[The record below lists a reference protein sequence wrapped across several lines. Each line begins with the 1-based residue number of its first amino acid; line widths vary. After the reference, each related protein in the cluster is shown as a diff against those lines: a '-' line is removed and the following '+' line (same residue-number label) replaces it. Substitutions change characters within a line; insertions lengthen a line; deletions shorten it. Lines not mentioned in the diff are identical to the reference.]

1 MTESTPRLGVALGT
15 IGVAADEWLDLAA
28 ALAQLP
34 ITRVWIWDHLMGRG
48 APERPVLEALTLASA
63 ALARHPTLCV
73 GTLVLDVTK
82 RPPAL
87 VAKSVA
93 TIASFAP
100 GRLLIGLGAGG
111 DAAEHQALG
120 IPYGSSEVRLQ
131 QLADSVAILRALLE
145 GDPAARVTR
154 AAPSGRVALDGA
166 ASSPR
171 PAERVPLYVAGDHS
185 ESICLAATEGDG
197 WIAPVTTFAAGIT
210 RLREEE
216 RRSGRAAG
224 SVRAVALQELGR
236 DELLA
241 ETPFGSSPDA
251 WLAEQRAAGADEVII
266 TVRSPRDV
274 AALSAMMQR

>member
-1 MTESTPRLGVALGT
+1 
-15 IGVAADEWLDLAA
+15 
-28 ALAQLP
+28 
-34 ITRVWIWDHLMGRG
+34 MGRG

-63 ALARHPTLCV
+63 ALARHPSLRV

-82 RPPAL
+82 RHPAL

-93 TIASFAP
+93 TITSFAP
-100 GRLLIGLGAGG
+100 GRFLIGLGAGG

-120 IPYGSSEVRLQ
+120 IPFGSSEERLA
-131 QLADSVAILRALLE
+131 QLAESVAILRGMLE
-145 GDPAARVTR
+145 GDPAARITR
-154 AAPSGRVALDGA
+154 AASSGRVALDGA

-171 PAERVPLYVAGDHS
+171 PAERVPLYIAGDHS
-185 ESICLAATEGDG
+185 ESIRLAATEGDG

-236 DELLA
+236 DELFA
-241 ETPFGSSPDA
+241 ETPFGSGPDV
-251 WLAEQRAAGADEVII
+251 WLAEQRAAGADDVII
-266 TVRSPRDV
+266 TVRSARDV
-274 AALSAMMQR
+274 AALSAMMHA

>member
-185 ESICLAATEGDG
+185 ESICLAAMEGDG

>member
-1 MTESTPRLGVALGT
+1 
-15 IGVAADEWLDLAA
+15 
-28 ALAQLP
+28 
-34 ITRVWIWDHLMGRG
+34 MGRG

-63 ALARHPTLCV
+63 ALARHRTLCV

-82 RPPAL
+82 RHPAL

-93 TIASFAP
+93 TITSFAP

-120 IPYGSSEVRLQ
+120 IPYGSSEERLQ

-171 PAERVPLYVAGDHS
+171 PAERVPLYIAGDHP
-185 ESICLAATEGDG
+185 ESIRLAATEGDG

-216 RRSGRAAG
+216 QRSGRAAG
-224 SVRAVALQELGR
+224 SVSAVLLQELGK

>member
-1 MTESTPRLGVALGT
+1 MTGSPPRLGVALGT
-15 IGVAADEWLDLAA
+15 IGLPANEWLDLAG

-93 TIASFAP
+93 TITSFAP

-120 IPYGSSEVRLQ
+120 IPYGSSGERLE
-131 QLADSVAILRALLE
+131 QLADYVAIFRTMLE
-145 GDPAARVTR
+145 GDPTARVTR

-171 PAERVPLYVAGDHS
+171 PKERVPLYIAGDHP
-185 ESICLAATEGDG
+185 ESILLAATEGDG

-224 SVRAVALQELGR
+224 SVSAVALQELGR
-236 DELLA
+236 DEPFA

-274 AALSAMMQR
+274 AALSAMMHA

>member
-15 IGVAADEWLDLAA
+15 IGLPANEWLDLAGE
-28 ALAQLP
+28 LAQLP

-63 ALARHPTLCV
+63 ALARHPALCV

-82 RPPAL
+82 RHPAL

-93 TIASFAP
+93 TITSFAP

-120 IPYGSSEVRLQ
+120 IPYGSSGERLE
-131 QLADSVAILRALLE
+131 QLADSVAIFRTMLE
-145 GDPAARVTR
+145 GDPTARVTR

-171 PAERVPLYVAGDHS
+171 PKERVPLYVAGDHPA
-185 ESICLAATEGDG
+185 SIDLAAKEGDG
-197 WIAPVTTFAAGIT
+197 WIAPVATFAVGAT

-224 SVRAVALQELGR
+224 SVSAVVLQELGK
-236 DELLA
+236 DVSLT
-241 ETPFGSSPDA
+241 ETPFGSSPNA
-251 WLAEQRAAGADEVII
+251 WLLAQRAAGANEAII
-266 TVRSPRDV
+266 TVRSTRDV

>member
-236 DELLA
+236 DEPFA
-241 ETPFGSSPDA
+241 ETPFGSGPDA
-251 WLAEQRAAGADEVII
+251 WLAEQRAAGADEVVI
-266 TVRSPRDV
+266 TVRSARDV

>member
-1 MTESTPRLGVALGT
+1 
-15 IGVAADEWLDLAA
+15 
-28 ALAQLP
+28 
-34 ITRVWIWDHLMGRG
+34 MGRG

-63 ALARHPTLCV
+63 ALARHPALCV

-82 RPPAL
+82 RHPAL

-93 TIASFAP
+93 TITSFAP

-120 IPYGSSEVRLQ
+120 IPYGSSGERLE
-131 QLADSVAILRALLE
+131 QLADSVAIFRTMLE
-145 GDPAARVTR
+145 GDPTARVTR
-154 AAPSGRVALDGA
+154 AAPTGRVALDGA

-171 PAERVPLYVAGDHS
+171 PKERVPLYVAGDHPV
-185 ESICLAATEGDG
+185 SIDLAAKEGDG
-197 WIAPVTTFAAGIT
+197 WIAPVTTFAAGAT

-224 SVRAVALQELGR
+224 SVSAVVMQELGKN
-236 DELLA
+236 ETLA

-251 WLAEQRAAGADEVII
+251 WLLAQRAAGANEAII
-266 TVRSPRDV
+266 TVRNARDV

>member
-1 MTESTPRLGVALGT
+1 MTGSTPRLGVALGT
-15 IGVAADEWLDLAA
+15 IGVAADEWLDLAG

-63 ALARHPTLCV
+63 ALAQHPTLCV

-236 DELLA
+236 DEPFA
-241 ETPFGSSPDA
+241 ETPFGSGPDA

>member
-1 MTESTPRLGVALGT
+1 
-15 IGVAADEWLDLAA
+15 
-28 ALAQLP
+28 
-34 ITRVWIWDHLMGRG
+34 MGRG

-63 ALARHPTLCV
+63 ALARHPALRV

-82 RPPAL
+82 RHPAL

-93 TIASFAP
+93 TITSFAP

-120 IPYGSSEVRLQ
+120 IPFGGSGERLA
-131 QLADSVAILRALLE
+131 QLAESVAIFRALLE

-171 PAERVPLYVAGDHS
+171 PTERVPLYVAGDHP
-185 ESICLAATEGDG
+185 ESIRLAATEGDG
-197 WIAPVTTFAAGIT
+197 WIAPVTTFTAGI
-210 RLREEE
+210 RSLRDEE
-216 RRSGRAAG
+216 RRGGRVAG
-224 SVRAVALQELGR
+224 SVSAVVLQELGR

-266 TVRSPRDV
+266 TVRCARDV
-274 AALSAMMQR
+274 AALSAMMHA

>member
-1 MTESTPRLGVALGT
+1 
-15 IGVAADEWLDLAA
+15 
-28 ALAQLP
+28 
-34 ITRVWIWDHLMGRG
+34 MGRG

-63 ALARHPTLCV
+63 ALARHPALCV

-82 RPPAL
+82 RHPAL
-87 VAKSVA
+87 AAKSVA
-93 TIASFAP
+93 TITSFAP

-120 IPYGSSEVRLQ
+120 IPYGSSEERLQ
-131 QLADSVAILRALLE
+131 QLAESVAIFRALLE
-145 GDPAARVTR
+145 GDLAARVTR

-171 PAERVPLYVAGDHS
+171 PAERVPLYIAGDHP
-185 ESICLAATEGDG
+185 ESIRLAATEGDG

-224 SVRAVALQELGR
+224 SVSAVVLQELGR

-241 ETPFGSSPDA
+241 ETPFGSGPDA
-251 WLAEQRAAGADEVII
+251 WLAEQRAAGADAVII
-266 TVRSPRDV
+266 TVRSARDV
-274 AALSAMMQR
+274 AALSAMMHA

>member
-1 MTESTPRLGVALGT
+1 
-15 IGVAADEWLDLAA
+15 
-28 ALAQLP
+28 
-34 ITRVWIWDHLMGRG
+34 MGRG

-63 ALARHPTLCV
+63 ALARHPALCV

-93 TIASFAP
+93 TITSFAP

-120 IPYGSSEVRLQ
+120 IPYGSSEERLQ

-171 PAERVPLYVAGDHS
+171 PSERVPLYIAGDHP
-185 ESICLAATEGDG
+185 ESIRLAATEGDG
-197 WIAPVTTFAAGIT
+197 WIAPVTTFAAGAT

-216 RRSGRAAG
+216 QRSGRAAG
-224 SVRAVALQELGR
+224 SVSAVVLQELGK

>member
-1 MTESTPRLGVALGT
+1 
-15 IGVAADEWLDLAA
+15 
-28 ALAQLP
+28 
-34 ITRVWIWDHLMGRG
+34 MGRG

-63 ALARHPTLCV
+63 ALARHPALRV

-82 RPPAL
+82 RHPTL

-93 TIASFAP
+93 TITSFAP

-120 IPYGSSEVRLQ
+120 IPYGSSGERLD
-131 QLADSVAILRALLE
+131 QLADSVAIFRAMLE

-171 PAERVPLYVAGDHS
+171 PNERVPLYVAGDHP
-185 ESICLAATEGDG
+185 ESIRLAATEGDG
-197 WIAPVTTFAAGIT
+197 WIAPVTTFAAGAT

-224 SVRAVALQELGR
+224 SVSAVVMQELGKN
-236 DELLA
+236 ESIA

-266 TVRSPRDV
+266 TVRSARDV
-274 AALSAMMQR
+274 AALSAMMKA

>member
-185 ESICLAATEGDG
+185 ESICLAAMEGDG

-236 DELLA
+236 DEPFA
-241 ETPFGSSPDA
+241 ETPFGSGPDA

>member
-63 ALARHPTLCV
+63 ALARHPALCV

-185 ESICLAATEGDG
+185 ESICLAAMEGDG

>member
-1 MTESTPRLGVALGT
+1 LTASTPRLGVALGT
-15 IGVAADEWLDLAA
+15 IGAAADEWLDLAGE
-28 ALAQLP
+28 LAQLP

-63 ALARHPTLCV
+63 ALARHPALCV
-73 GTLVLDVTK
+73 GTLVLDATK
-82 RPPAL
+82 RHPAL

-93 TIASFAP
+93 TVTSFAP
-100 GRLLIGLGAGG
+100 GRLLIGIGAGG

-120 IPYGSSEVRLQ
+120 IPFGSSAERLE
-131 QLADSVAILRALLE
+131 QLADSVAIFRAMLE

-171 PAERVPLYVAGDHS
+171 PNERVPLYVAGDHP
-185 ESICLAATEGDG
+185 ESIRLAATEGDG
-197 WIAPVTTFAAGIT
+197 WIAPVTTFAAGAT

-224 SVRAVALQELGR
+224 SVSAVVMQELR
-236 DELLA
+236 KDESLT

-251 WLAEQRAAGADEVII
+251 WLAEQRAVGADEVII
-266 TVRSPRDV
+266 TVRTARDV
-274 AALSAMMQR
+274 AALSAMMKA

>member
-15 IGVAADEWLDLAA
+15 IGVAANEWLDLAGE
-28 ALAQLP
+28 LAQLP

-63 ALARHPTLCV
+63 ALARHPALCV

-82 RPPAL
+82 RHPAL

-93 TIASFAP
+93 TITSFAP

-120 IPYGSSEVRLQ
+120 IPYGSGGERLE
-131 QLADSVAILRALLE
+131 QLADSVAIFRTMLE

-171 PAERVPLYVAGDHS
+171 PKERVPLYVAGDHPV
-185 ESICLAATEGDG
+185 SINLAAREGDG
-197 WIAPVTTFAAGIT
+197 WIAPVATFAAGIM

-216 RRSGRAAG
+216 QRSGRAAR
-224 SVRAVALQELGR
+224 SVSAVVLQELGK
-236 DELLA
+236 DVSLA
-241 ETPFGSSPDA
+241 ETPFGSSPNA
-251 WLAEQRAAGADEVII
+251 WLLAQRAAGANEAII
-266 TVRSPRDV
+266 TVRSARDV